1 MMDFFRRMDK
11 SGSMVLTKEQFK
23 RGLEVAEIPV
33 VKSQVDKLF
42 ALLDEQG
49 TGFAKYRDFAKVL
62 RNEFHG
68 EFAKKRNNYKWDH

>member
-11 SGSMVLTKEQFK
+11 SGKMMITKEQFK
-23 RGLEVAEIPV
+23 RGLEVAEIPAA
-33 VKSQVDKLF
+33 KSQIDRLF
-42 ALLDEQG
+42 GLLDEHG

-68 EFAKKRNNYKWDH
+68 EFAKKRSNFKWEH